1 MLPLAF
7 RVCAAA
13 APCEETYYVKQAL
26 QSDRLQVP
34 QPDRATPRQYSSNST
49 EQQPDSAAATVQQQ
63 QIDTYQVRIRI
74 ARDTYP
80 AAGFGV
86 SFGFAN
92 LYDYEQNS
100 SGFFIYRPNHC
111 SHPPRAHTIRR
122 GFSSRIL

>member
-1 MLPLAF
+1 M
-7 RVCAAA
+7 
-13 APCEETYYVKQAL
+13 
-26 QSDRLQVP
+26 
-34 QPDRATPRQYSSNST
+34 
-49 EQQPDSAAATVQQQ
+49 QQQ

-100 SGFFIYRPNHC
+100 LGFFIYRPNHC
-111 SHPPRAHTIRR
+111 SHPLRGHTIRR